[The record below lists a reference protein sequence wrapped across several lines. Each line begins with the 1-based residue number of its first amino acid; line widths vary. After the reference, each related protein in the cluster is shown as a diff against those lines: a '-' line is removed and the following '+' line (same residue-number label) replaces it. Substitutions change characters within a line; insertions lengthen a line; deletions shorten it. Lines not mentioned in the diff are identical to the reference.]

1 MKPQAYCLRFFY
13 YQSGYLL
20 YLYTMK
26 KILILLLV
34 LIAGNSVQ
42 AQKVIW
48 GYVKDSITNEP
59 IEMASITNTNK
70 NNTVITNQKGLFKIE
85 VSKND
90 ILSVAAIGYH
100 FDTVLYSGI
109 ISASDTVTFYLK
121 PISRELNDVTVQN
134 TGANEYSLDS
144 LRRLREFTDQM
155 VSPPVKSVELAN
167 SGAGFGIS
175 LNSLSKREKNKRNA
189 IKIFNASEKQAYVD
203 YRFSTA
209 IVSKYSGLKGE
220 ELQVFMQRYRPSYE
234 WLRKNPK
241 EEDIK
246 YYINEKL
253 KERRK

>member
-1 MKPQAYCLRFFY
+1 
-13 YQSGYLL
+13 
-20 YLYTMK
+20 MK
-26 KILILLLV
+26 KLLILLVILV
-34 LIAGNSVQ
+34 FSNTIN
-42 AQKVIW
+42 AQQVIW

-59 IEMASITNTNK
+59 IEMASITNTRN

-90 ILSVAAIGYH
+90 ILSVAAVGYY

-109 ISASDTVTFYLK
+109 ISASDTVTFFLK
-121 PISRELNDVTVQN
+121 PISRSLNDVTVQN
-134 TGANEYSLDS
+134 SGVNQYSLDS
-144 LRRLREFTDQM
+144 LRRIREFSEEM

-167 SGAGFGIS
+167 SGAGIGIS
-175 LNSLSKREKNKRNA
+175 LNRFSNREKNKRNA
-189 IKIFNASEKQAYVD
+189 IKIFNNSEKQAYVD

-209 IVSKYSGLKGE
+209 IVTKYSGLKGE

-253 KERRK
+253 KDRRK

>member
-1 MKPQAYCLRFFY
+1 M
-13 YQSGYLL
+13 
-20 YLYTMK
+20 
-26 KILILLLV
+26 
-34 LIAGNSVQ
+34 GNSIQ

-48 GYVKDSITNEP
+48 GYVKDSVTNEP
-59 IEMASITNTNK
+59 IEMASITNTRN

-90 ILSVAAIGYH
+90 ILSVAAVGYY

-109 ISASDTVTFYLK
+109 ISATDTITLFLK
-121 PISRELNDVTVQN
+121 PISRSLNDVTVQN
-134 TGANEYSLDS
+134 TGVNQYSLDS
-144 LRRLREFTDQM
+144 LRRIREFTEEM

-167 SGAGFGIS
+167 SGAGIGIS
-175 LNSLSKREKNKRNA
+175 LNRLSKREKLKRNA
-189 IKIFNASEKQAYVD
+189 IRIFNNSEKQAYVD

-209 IVSKYSGLKGE
+209 IVNKYSGLKGE

-241 EEDIK
+241 EEDVK

-253 KERRK
+253 KDRRK

>member
-1 MKPQAYCLRFFY
+1 M
-13 YQSGYLL
+13 
-20 YLYTMK
+20 
-26 KILILLLV
+26 
-34 LIAGNSVQ
+34 
-42 AQKVIW
+42 
-48 GYVKDSITNEP
+48 
-59 IEMASITNTNK
+59 
-70 NNTVITNQKGLFKIE
+70 
-85 VSKND
+85 SKND

-241 EEDIK
+241 EEDVK

>member
-1 MKPQAYCLRFFY
+1 
-13 YQSGYLL
+13 
-20 YLYTMK
+20 MK
-26 KILILLLV
+26 KLLILLLV
-34 LIAGNSVQ
+34 LIAGNAVQ
-42 AQKVIW
+42 AQKLIW

-59 IEMASITNTNK
+59 IEMASITNTRN

-90 ILSVAAIGYH
+90 ILSVAAVGYY

-109 ISASDTVTFYLK
+109 ISATDTITLFLK
-121 PISRELNDVTVQN
+121 PISRSLNDVTVQN
-134 TGANEYSLDS
+134 TGVNQYSLDS
-144 LRRLREFTDQM
+144 LRRIREFTEKM

-167 SGAGFGIS
+167 SGAGIGIS
-175 LNSLSKREKNKRNA
+175 LNRLSKREKLKRNA
-189 IKIFNASEKQAYVD
+189 IRIFNNSEKQAYVD

-209 IVSKYSGLKGE
+209 IVNKYSGLKGE

-241 EEDIK
+241 EEDVK

-253 KERRK
+253 KDRRK

>member
-1 MKPQAYCLRFFY
+1 
-13 YQSGYLL
+13 
-20 YLYTMK
+20 MK
-26 KILILLLV
+26 KLLILLLI
-34 LIAGNSVQ
+34 LIVGNSLR

-48 GYVKDSITNEP
+48 GYVKDSISNEP
-59 IEMASITNTNK
+59 IEMASITNTRN

-90 ILSVAAIGYH
+90 ILSVAAVGYY
-100 FDTVLYSGI
+100 FDTVIYNGL
-109 ISASDTVTFYLK
+109 ISASDTVTFFLK
-121 PISRELNDVTVQN
+121 PLSRSLNDVTVQN
-134 TGANEYSLDS
+134 TGVNQYSLDS
-144 LRRLREFTDQM
+144 LRRIREFTEEM
-155 VSPPVKSVELAN
+155 VSPPVKSLELAN
-167 SGAGFGIS
+167 SGAGIGIS
-175 LNSLSKREKNKRNA
+175 LNRLSKREKDKRNA

-209 IVSKYSGLKGE
+209 IVIKYSGLKGE
-220 ELQVFMQRYRPSYE
+220 DLQVFMQRYRPSYE

>member
-1 MKPQAYCLRFFY
+1 
-13 YQSGYLL
+13 
-20 YLYTMK
+20 MK
-26 KILILLLV
+26 KLLILLFV
-34 LIAGNSVQ
+34 LLIGNITQ

-90 ILSVAAIGYH
+90 ILSVAAVGYY

-109 ISASDTVTFYLK
+109 ISASDTLFLYLV
-121 PISRELNDVTVQN
+121 PISRNLNNVTVQS
-134 TGANEYSLDS
+134 TGVNEYSLDS
-144 LRRLREFTDQM
+144 LRRIREFTEEM

-175 LNSLSKREKNKRNA
+175 LNRFSKREKNKRNA
-189 IKIFNASEKQAYVD
+189 IKLFNNSEKQAYVD
-203 YRFSTA
+203 YRFSPA
-209 IVSKYSGLKGE
+209 IVNKYSGLKDE
-220 ELQVFMQRYRPSYE
+220 ELQLFMQQYRPSYE
-234 WLRKNPK
+234 WLRSHPK

-253 KERRK
+253 KDRRK

>member
-13 YQSGYLL
+13 YQSGYLQ

-26 KILILLLV
+26 KLLILLLV

-175 LNSLSKREKNKRNA
+175 LNSLSKREKKQKKRH
-189 IKIFNASEKQAYVD
+189 
-203 YRFSTA
+203 
-209 IVSKYSGLKGE
+209 
-220 ELQVFMQRYRPSYE
+220 
-234 WLRKNPK
+234 
-241 EEDIK
+241 
-246 YYINEKL
+246 
-253 KERRK
+253 